1 MKNKSKKEINTKEKN
16 IKGEIM
22 ILENQISSL
31 LGKISIEQNED
42 KKAEY
47 DKEYTLKLKELEKL
61 YKR

>member
-1 MKNKSKKEINTKEKN
+1 MTRNKLRYLYNFLGLLFCLLPFHLKAQEEQ
-16 IKGEIM
+16 IK
-22 ILENQISSL
+22 
-31 LGKISIEQNED
+31 D